1 MRQYK
6 HQNQRKEF
14 EADTQLMNN
23 ETKDLEVFKIHS
35 KTESWP
41 QKLPIF
47 SGNAVANCNTA
58 DTDIH
63 KKKHFQKKIK
73 VNQTNN
79 KKTLQTIS
87 RNF

>member
-6 HQNQRKEF
+6 HQNQQKES

-47 SGNAVANCNTA
+47 FRECRSQLP
-58 DTDIH
+58 H
-63 KKKHFQKKIK
+63 
-73 VNQTNN
+73 
-79 KKTLQTIS
+79 S
-87 RNF
+87 RH